1 MRQCVS
7 QSTHTHTHRQAAWE
21 SFEANDPPKPN
32 LSDLVIRIDAAIAEG
47 REAELLAEHVPVSNA
62 CREGRG
68 Q

>member
-1 MRQCVS
+1 MI
-7 QSTHTHTHRQAAWE
+7 
-21 SFEANDPPKPN
+21 PPPN